1 MQRQLL
7 SSSTLVGDK
16 VRNAAGEH
24 LGKIEE
30 LMIDVNDGRIGYAVL
45 SFGGFAGLGSRLFA
59 IPWSLLRVDQPNHE
73 FVLNIEKSI
82 LENAPGFDRDH
93 WPDLADP
100 SLAAQIHGH
109 YDVKPYWEDAATM
122 AH

>member
-16 VRNAAGEH
+16 VRNSAGEH

-30 LMIDVNDGRIGYAVL
+30 LMIDVNDGRVGYAVL

-59 IPWSLLRVDQPNHE
+59 IPWSLLRVDQPSHE
-73 FVLNIEKSI
+73 FVLNIERSI

-100 SLAAQIHGH
+100 SLGAQIHGH
-109 YDVKPYWEDAATM
+109 YDVKPYWEELASAPR
-122 AH
+122 